1 MADTCS
7 LTFGWEVYAVF
18 RLFLLDQNQ
27 DIYLVVQDALGKER
41 RFNGLKLQWGL
52 DQFIPLEAFNDSTNG
67 YLVKDTC
74 VFGAEVFVKERS
86 RVKGECLSMEKYAY
100 SSKYVWKIDNFSK
113 LGAGYKESQAFG
125 AGNHKWKIE
134 LHPAGIDIGAADHLS
149 MFLILENFTV
159 ENVQVYAEFTLRI
172 WDQLGQSMNLFK
184 LLSCIKR
191 SIPEAIIGLSM
202 NHPQK
207 TAASKRC
214 RFGRETPSE
223 NSHEAECAF
232 DNYLEEFFSVES
244 SERSTSKAPPAHYIV
259 KIKSFS
265 LLAEKAEEEYESG
278 EFEVGGYKWY
288 VYCMGKERRFNGLK
302 HVWGFDKFIPLRA
315 FNDALNGYLVEDTCV
330 FDAEVLVKERNK
342 FKGECLSMKE
352 IASSSISRSISH
364 VPPAHFLLKI
374 QEFSSLVEN
383 ELEIY
388 ESLEF
393 DAGGHK
399 WKLVVYP
406 NGNEN
411 KNVNDHISLYLE
423 MADTSSLGFGWEVY
437 PIFRLFVLDQNKDE
451 FLILQEVL
459 VKERNK
465 CKGECL
471 SMTKLTSASI
481 YKHVWKIE
489 NFSKLEAKR
498 HESEVFIVRD
508 QKWKI
513 QLHPKGI
520 KSGTGSHVSM
530 SLALVDSSTI
540 TPGFKIYV
548 HFTLRIRDQ
557 VRGKHKEANTSIWF
571 RSSWGWPRFAELS
584 YLNEAG
590 NGFLVND
597 GCIVEA
603 EVSVLGISK
612 AL

>member
-1 MADTCS
+1 M
-7 LTFGWEVYAVF
+7 
-18 RLFLLDQNQ
+18 
-27 DIYLVVQDALGKER
+27 
-41 RFNGLKLQWGL
+41 LKL
-52 DQFIPLEAFNDSTNG
+52 
-67 YLVKDTC
+67 
-74 VFGAEVFVKERS
+74 
-86 RVKGECLSMEKYAY
+86 
-100 SSKYVWKIDNFSK
+100 
-113 LGAGYKESQAFG
+113 
-125 AGNHKWKIE
+125 
-134 LHPAGIDIGAADHLS
+134 
-149 MFLILENFTV
+149 
-159 ENVQVYAEFTLRI
+159 
-172 WDQLGQSMNLFK
+172 
-184 LLSCIKR
+184 LL
-191 SIPEAIIGLSM
+191 
-202 NHPQK
+202 
-207 TAASKRC
+207 TA
-214 RFGRETPSE
+214 
-223 NSHEAECAF
+223 
-232 DNYLEEFFSVES
+232 
-244 SERSTSKAPPAHYIV
+244 
-259 KIKSFS
+259 
-265 LLAEKAEEEYESG
+265 
-278 EFEVGGYKWY
+278 
-288 VYCMGKERRFNGLK
+288 
-302 HVWGFDKFIPLRA
+302 
-315 FNDALNGYLVEDTCV
+315 
-330 FDAEVLVKERNK
+330 
-342 FKGECLSMKE
+342 
-352 IASSSISRSISH
+352 ISRSISH

-374 QEFSSLVEN
+374 HEFSSLVEN

-423 MADTSSLGFGWEVY
+423 MVDTSSLGFGWEVY
-437 PIFRLFVLDQNKDE
+437 AIFRLFVLDQNKDE
-451 FLILQEVL
+451 FLILQDAMGKERRFHGLKLEWGFDQFIPLEEFNDASNGYLVDDTCVFGAEVL

-557 VRGKHKEANTSIWF
+557 VRGKHKEAKS
-571 RSSWGWPRFAELS
+571 
-584 YLNEAG
+584 

-597 GCIVEA
+597 VCIVEA